1 MRYSYG
7 IIDRREILLYKPQL
21 FLKANDLLV
30 FPSTEFHEWHNIIKE
45 YIDGLYQIN
54 SIEMDQEKSVNIDEL
69 NLAVG
74 VLKNITEELE
84 HLFDSEKVSD
94 FTYNYT
100 SSLDEKYKKLR
111 SSHTSDMKR
120 CDIRIPVITREMK
133 QKHLIEI
140 IEEANRKSSH
150 VLKDIRTK
158 KIK

>member
-21 FLKANDLLV
+21 FLKTNDLVV
-30 FPSTEFHEWHNIIKE
+30 FPSTEFHEWHSIIME

-54 SIEMDQEKSVNIDEL
+54 SIDMDEEKSINIAEL

-74 VLKNITEELE
+74 VLNNITEELK

-94 FTYNYT
+94 FPYNYI
-100 SSLDEKYKKLR
+100 SSLDEKYKKLS

-120 CDIRIPVITREMK
+120 CDIRIPVITRKMK

-140 IEEANRKSSH
+140 IEEANRNSSH
-150 VLKDIRTK
+150 VRKDIKTK